1 MLQIVECCTVFLPLQ
16 SFLELKI
23 NFVVG
28 LHHVNYLKK
37 TDGDVDW
44 DMAYDTV
51 KRAHR
56 GDGRNLLV
64 VAFLQHQEL
73 AAYFVRLVS
82 AVS

>member
-1 MLQIVECCTVFLPLQ
+1 MVFLPLQ
-16 SFLELKI
+16 SDLKLQV

-28 LHHVNYLKK
+28 LLHVNYHEK

-44 DMAYDTV
+44 DRHYGTV
-51 KRAHR
+51 RWAHR

-73 AAYFVRLVS
+73 AAYFVRLVT